1 MAAKSDDR
9 PNTIP
14 WPPIIYAAALAV
26 TFLLQC
32 LIPIRPIAHPPA
44 SNLIGWPMFV
54 WGILIAVVALMGFRA
69 AGTSID
75 PTAPAKHLAT
85 AGIYAW
91 SRNPMYLGALIA
103 FAGLGT
109 AIGATWLLILLPVTA
124 VALRKLAIEREEAY
138 LTRRFGDAYRAY
150 LARVRRWL

>member
-1 MAAKSDDR
+1 MATKSDDR

-14 WPPIIYAAALAV
+14 WPPIIYAVVLVA
-26 TFLLQC
+26 TCLLQR
-32 LIPIRPIAHPPA
+32 LIPIRSIAYPPV
-44 SNLIGWPMFV
+44 SNLIGWPTFV
-54 WGILIAVVALMGFRA
+54 WGIAIAVLALMRFRA
-69 AGTSID
+69 AGTPID

-103 FAGLGT
+103 FAGLGI
-109 AIGATWLLILLPVTA
+109 ALGATWLLILLPVTG

-138 LTRRFGDAYRAY
+138 LTRRFGDTYRAY
-150 LARVRRWL
+150 IARVRRWI